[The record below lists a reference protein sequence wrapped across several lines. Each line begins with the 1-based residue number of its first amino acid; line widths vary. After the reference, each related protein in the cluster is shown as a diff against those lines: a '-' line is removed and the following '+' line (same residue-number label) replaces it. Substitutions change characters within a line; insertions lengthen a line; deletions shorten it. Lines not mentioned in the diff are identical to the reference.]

1 MLREPLSLGWDGPSS
16 WMVLDAWE
24 SAANRGEAYPA
35 GMGSGC
41 GSVLGGPLD
50 LWEAPGPEA
59 VTDAG
64 LVEGQIPLV

>member
-1 MLREPLSLGWDGPSS
+1 MGHTPGWC
-16 WMVLDAWE
+16 WMSVSQQRTE
-24 SAANRGEAYPA
+24 VKAYPA

-41 GSVLGGPLD
+41 GSMPRGPLH

-59 VTDAG
+59 VRGAG